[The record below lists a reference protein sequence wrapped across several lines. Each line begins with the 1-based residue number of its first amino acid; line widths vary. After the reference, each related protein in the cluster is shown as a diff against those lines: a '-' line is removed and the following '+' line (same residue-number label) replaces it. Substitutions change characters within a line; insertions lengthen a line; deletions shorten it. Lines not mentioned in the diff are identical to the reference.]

1 MKPELAALVTVTLRT
16 TAVTPLPGT
25 PPSPSTSNDRVPAA
39 GTLAVGPPIAC
50 LVSRIRTGVRGTKA
64 PGAEGPTSC
73 ADCFAAN
80 AGAPVPVPIAVSA
93 MAAATTP
100 PSFWCFTGVPSQA
113 STPAQRSQMDTHRAG
128 PLPRIAADDGLAVAG
143 CDHMLTEPWR
153 RPGGPALP
161 DPAR

>member
-39 GTLAVGPPIAC
+39 GTLAVGPPMAC
-50 LVSRIRTGVRGTKA
+50 LVSRIRAGVSGTKA
-64 PGAEGPTSC
+64 PGADGAASC

-113 STPAQRSQMDTHRAG
+113 STPAQRSQTDTHRAG
-128 PLPRIAADDGLAVAG
+128 PLPRIATDDVHPVAIR
-143 CDHMLTEPWR
+143 DQLLTPS
-153 RPGGPALP
+153 RPGNLRGALP
-161 DPAR
+161 LR